1 MSITTRCLAAQDD
14 TGKMIRH
21 TIQRRA
27 VGDADVHIK
36 VRYSGICHSDIHTA
50 KGDWGPQTYPQ
61 CVGHEILGDVV
72 AVGSAVTKFKVGDVA
87 GVGCFTDSCRKCE
100 ECLEGHEQYCSGGG
114 MLGTYSAPADE
125 KLHPGGKTHGG
136 YSSDM
141 VVDENY
147 VIKIPEKMNVAA
159 AAPLLCAGITC
170 FDPFIQFGIK
180 PGMKVGVAG
189 MGGLGHM
196 AVKIAK
202 AMGAD
207 VTVFTRTEAKVETA
221 KAMGASHVVVTSD
234 AAQVK
239 AAEKSMHVI
248 YDSIAAKHD
257 IAGMYLGFLRNRGT
271 LLVVGGVPEPIE
283 NLGAFGLLGRG
294 LQLKGTLIG
303 GIKATQTMI
312 DFCAK
317 HDIVSDIEL
326 IPATPE
332 AVDVAWDRTI
342 AGDVKYR
349 FVIDTGKTL
358 GDGFPA
364 VE

>member
-1 MSITTRCLAAQDD
+1 
-14 TGKMIRH
+14 
-21 TIQRRA
+21 
-27 VGDADVHIK
+27 
-36 VRYSGICHSDIHTA
+36 
-50 KGDWGPQTYPQ
+50 
-61 CVGHEILGDVV
+61 
-72 AVGSAVTKFKVGDVA
+72 
-87 GVGCFTDSCRKCE
+87 
-100 ECLEGHEQYCSGGG
+100 
-114 MLGTYSAPADE
+114 
-125 KLHPGGKTHGG
+125 
-136 YSSDM
+136 
-141 VVDENY
+141 
-147 VIKIPEKMNVAA
+147 
-159 AAPLLCAGITC
+159 
-170 FDPFIQFGIK
+170 
-180 PGMKVGVAG
+180 MKVGVAG